1 MDYLKLTEYY
11 KQLESTTKRLEK
23 TEIISRLLRELKKE
37 SNPEPALNLLRGKV
51 FPDWE
56 ERKIGVSEKL
66 VIKALSLSTGNSLEK
81 VEKLFTKTGDLG
93 LVAEELTKNTKQTT
107 LNKKELTI
115 EFVFNKIRALAE
127 LEGQGTV
134 NRKVGLISELLTS
147 STPLEAR
154 FIIRTILEQLRVGAA
169 EGTIRDAIVWC
180 FFTDKLKL
188 KYNKETNELD
198 IPKETKAEYD
208 QFLDIVQHGYDLT
221 NDYAEV
227 FRIIKEEGIKSLEKT
242 KLKIGKPIN
251 VMLFQKAENLEE
263 AFKIVGTPAAIEFK
277 YDGFRLQCHNLNG
290 KIILYT
296 RNLENVTNQ
305 FPDVIES
312 LQKGIKSKNYILD
325 AEVIG
330 IDPKTKKW
338 LSFQSISQ
346 RIKRKYNIEELAK
359 KIPVIINFFYIIQYG
374 NDSLLNTSF
383 LKRRQMIEKMIEII
397 PLRLQPANQIITDNM
412 EEAGKFY
419 KKALELGN
427 EGIMVKNLSSIY
439 KPGSRVGYGVKV
451 KPVLET
457 LDLVIVKADYG
468 EGKRTGW
475 LTSFTVACYDKD
487 KTLLEVGKVS
497 TGMKEIEQEGET
509 TYEEITK
516 LLKPLIIDQN
526 GKTVNIKP
534 QLIIEVEYEEI
545 QKSTEYSSGYALRFP
560 RILRLRIDK
569 KLSDINLLDDIKI
582 IYEKQRSRNIH

>member
-359 KIPVIINFFYIIQYG
+359 KIPVMINVFDIIQYG